1 MMWLDDGL
9 ILIPP
14 RALRSIYLPPS
25 ALLIVKNIRNMH
37 INVVMSS
44 AAPRTEVDD
53 GGFGSGDAG
62 DDGSSNIVSVL
73 GSCSFLLPFW
83 SFSM

>member
-53 GGFGSGDAG
+53 GGFGSGTAA
-62 DDGSSNIVSVL
+62 GSSNIVSVL
-73 GSCSFLLPFW
+73 GSCSFPLPLW
-83 SFSM
+83 SFST